1 MHDRNESD
9 LIVTARPP
17 RGHPIYSESNLN
29 REIAEWFADYLVAA
43 GQDRSRSW
51 AMPVLEVTVR
61 GCRYYVMPDDV
72 VFEER
77 GGGYRLVALGFYGEE
92 KRDLPRPVLVE
103 ILRKIDAGLAAARTA
118 FNTPDQFWVE

>member
-17 RGHPIYSESNLN
+17 HGHPIYGESNLN
-29 REIAEWFADYLVAA
+29 RDVAEWFADYLVAA

-77 GGGYRLVALGFYGEE
+77 GGGYRLVALGLYGEE

-103 ILRKIDAGLAAARTA
+103 IQRKIDAGLTTARTV

>member
-17 RGHPIYSESNLN
+17 HGHPIYGESNLN
-29 REIAEWFADYLVAA
+29 REVAEWFADYLVAA
-43 GQDRSRSW
+43 GQDPSRSW

-61 GCRYYVMPDDV
+61 GGRYYVTPDDV

-92 KRDLPRPVLVE
+92 KRDLPRPVLVG
-103 ILRKIDAGLAAARTA
+103 IARKIDAGLAAARTA
-118 FNTPDQFWVE
+118 FITPDQFWLE